1 MKQTESPSELI
12 ASLKNNL
19 KEVNRKE
26 LKLSNSFIRWK
37 GGFFRVMLT
46 QSRIF
51 QSILFYSNLEYYIHR
66 FSKNYRQHLQR
77 TITAFIS
84 TSQYKQ
90 LYSSIL
96 PPTSYHTAVSTCSGS
111 TNPPAPLNARH
122 LEEEPIVNKLIV
134 DFLYCHKHFKASID
148 EYFLYE
154 FYKKSDNERSKYIT
168 DKYLL
173 SKMSMTGKRWEHDVE
188 LNEKYNFYLLTRPLF
203 KREAILVNDQ
213 PNFDGFKSF
222 SSKYKRVICKPCS
235 LGCGQGIFI
244 ADVSS
249 DIKAETVL
257 KKIIDTKSDWIIEE
271 LIIQSDEM
279 SVWNESSVNTIRV
292 NTYYVN
298 GKVELGTSF
307 MRTGRKGFEVDN
319 AAIGG
324 MYAIVDK
331 ENGILL
337 THGKDEK
344 GIEYIVH
351 PDSGMSFKGWQVPKW
366 PELVEIV

>member
-12 ASLKNNL
+12 ALLKNNL

-122 LEEEPIVNKLIV
+122 LEEESIVNKLIV
-134 DFLYCHKHFKASID
+134 DFRLCNELY
-148 EYFLYE
+148 
-154 FYKKSDNERSKYIT
+154 
-168 DKYLL
+168 
-173 SKMSMTGKRWEHDVE
+173 G
-188 LNEKYNFYLLTRPLF
+188 
-203 KREAILVNDQ
+203 
-213 PNFDGFKSF
+213 
-222 SSKYKRVICKPCS
+222 
-235 LGCGQGIFI
+235 
-244 ADVSS
+244 
-249 DIKAETVL
+249 
-257 KKIIDTKSDWIIEE
+257 
-271 LIIQSDEM
+271 
-279 SVWNESSVNTIRV
+279 
-292 NTYYVN
+292 
-298 GKVELGTSF
+298 
-307 MRTGRKGFEVDN
+307 
-319 AAIGG
+319 
-324 MYAIVDK
+324 
-331 ENGILL
+331 
-337 THGKDEK
+337 
-344 GIEYIVH
+344 
-351 PDSGMSFKGWQVPKW
+351 
-366 PELVEIV
+366 